1 MKKPKNKQ
9 YSWIYISGM
18 NNYKLAFSKYFIQFL
33 FISDFIPPPHLKMT
47 TKC

>member
-9 YSWIYISGM
+9 YSWIYFSGM

-33 FISDFIPPPHLKMT
+33 FSSNFILPPPPHSLK
-47 TKC
+47 